1 MPFFAKNAQIV
12 DVHGKRWNCDEIAKN
27 FETLFVPYA
36 KKNASYTIEDTLISS
51 NDQLVA
57 LVLWK
62 NALVASMERVWMHRN
77 DRCSCAGQR

>member
-36 KKNASYTIEDTLISS
+36 KKNASYTIEETLIDS
-51 NDQLVA
+51 NNQAGRSGA
-57 LVLWK
+57 LE
-62 NALVASMERVWMHRN
+62 ERSGCQYGAGLDAPN